1 MGSLTRSL
9 HVLLLFVAATATL
22 VASTL
27 TVTIPPST
35 LLPNPNALPAGTHAT
50 LTSLPSSEHSKDD
63 AEAVAHPLSASLTR
77 SGTFVFRSL
86 HSSKPQSYL
95 LDIRSAEYV
104 FAPYRVDVSAD
115 GVVLGVWETFRGNP
129 WDNRGAEKF
138 VVDAATAASSGD
150 VTVEAKLLTRRAF
163 YEQRSTFSP
172 LALFKNPMILMA
184 LVALGFTFGMPKLME
199 NMDPEM
205 RAEFEKQSRSSP
217 ISGANAM
224 ASGGSAPGNF
234 DLAGW
239 MAGAAPRAAA
249 GAETAASPGAST
261 GRDGGDSTRRRK

>member
-1 MGSLTRSL
+1 MGLLTRSL

-50 LTSLPSSEHSKDD
+50 LTSLPSSEHTKND
-63 AEAVAHPLSASLTR
+63 AESVAHPLSTSLTR

-115 GVVLGVWETFRGNP
+115 GVVLGIWETFRGNP

-138 VVDAATAASSGD
+138 VVDAAAAAAASGD

-163 YEQRSTFSP
+163 YEQRST
-172 LALFKNPMILMA
+172 L
-184 LVALGFTFGMPKLME
+184 
-199 NMDPEM
+199 DPEM

-224 ASGGSAPGNF
+224 ASGGGAPGNF

>member
-1 MGSLTRSL
+1 MGSPTRFL
-9 HVLLLFVAATATL
+9 HVLLLLVAATATL

-27 TVTIPPST
+27 TVTIPPSN

-50 LTSLPSSEHSKDD
+50 LTSLPSSEHLKED
-63 AEAVAHPLSASLTR
+63 AESVAHPLSASLTR
-77 SGTFVFRSL
+77 SATFVFRSL

-104 FAPYRVDVSAD
+104 FVPYRVDISAD
-115 GVVLGVWETFRGNP
+115 GIVLGIWETFRGNP

-138 VVDAATAASSGD
+138 VVDATATASGD

-205 RAEFEKQSRSSP
+205 REEFEKQSRSSP

-224 ASGGSAPGNF
+224 ASGGGVPGNF

-239 MAGAAPRAAA
+239 MAGAAPRTAA
-249 GAETAASPGAST
+249 GAETAAAPGAST